1 MYEIIRNSVGYNKI
15 NMHECLN
22 FLDKPY
28 HHPFIGELAISSRLK
43 DVLWEEFAFDCMC
56 QDEIPP
62 EFFKKYYM
70 VHVWSSEDYGIEY
83 RTSSQWASCVP
94 IVTIPD
100 VPPMDVYTEDDSIE
114 RFDSDMYMMVS

>member
-15 NMHECLN
+15 IMHELQN
-22 FLDKPY
+22 YREDTY

-43 DVLWEEFAFDCMC
+43 EVLWEEFAFDCMC

-70 VHVWSSEDYGIEY
+70 VHVWSSEDHNIQY

-94 IVTIPD
+94 KDIIPD
-100 VPPMDVYTEDDSIE
+100 TPPMEIYTEDDAIE
-114 RFDSDMYMMVS
+114 IVDSGMCVMTS